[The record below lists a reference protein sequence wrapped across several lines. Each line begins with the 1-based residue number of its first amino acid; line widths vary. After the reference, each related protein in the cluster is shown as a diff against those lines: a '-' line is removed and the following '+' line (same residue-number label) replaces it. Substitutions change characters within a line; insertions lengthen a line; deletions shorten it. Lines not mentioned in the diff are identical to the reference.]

1 MRKRLKELL
10 ISTRMRVLIFLV
22 LNVAL
27 FVFSNVYSIMHGLKY
42 EEQFDDVLTKYYTI
56 NSFMTTYSNNTSL
69 LELYFS
75 DKSEAYWLNYVNNDA
90 KVKQLLKQ
98 MVSDAKSMPVDS
110 FLLKYNIQ
118 RRFAQI
124 SNHSAC
130 GSCKGLRAT
139 SFIPYRQNDC

>member
-27 FVFSNVYSIMHGLKY
+27 FVFSNAYSIMHGLKY

-110 FLLKYNIQ
+110 FLLIQ
-118 RRFAQI
+118 SI
-124 SNHSAC
+124 KN
-130 GSCKGLRAT
+130 T
-139 SFIPYRQNDC
+139 

>member
-27 FVFSNVYSIMHGLKY
+27 FVFSKVYSIMLGLKY

-110 FLLKYNIQ
+110 F
-118 RRFAQI
+118 RFVTEI
-124 SNHSAC
+124 
-130 GSCKGLRAT
+130 
-139 SFIPYRQNDC
+139 